1 MMKNTDSISYYTTT
15 ENIMFKVTNDDD
27 DVLFT
32 GTYEEC
38 LDYRDDL
45 YPHEDS
51 TLEISESK

>member
-1 MMKNTDSISYYTTT
+1 
-15 ENIMFKVTNDDD
+15 MFKVTNDDD